1 MASVVQRAA
10 CSLREDITA
19 VLTSHL
25 VCAHT
30 NFMALVSEYSRPC
43 TSSPAAVFPL
53 WADPRSWPEWD
64 PEVRHVEFGAVTAI
78 GSRGRLT
85 PSSGPALRF
94 SITDLLPNEL
104 FTNTSALPGARLEFE
119 HRVTASQQGSVVT
132 VAIRTRGPLAKL
144 WSRLL
149 KKPMSG
155 AAQSSVDGLIGHLGR
170 QA

>member
-1 MASVVQRAA
+1 M
-10 CSLREDITA
+10 
-19 VLTSHL
+19 
-25 VCAHT
+25 
-30 NFMALVSEYSRPC
+30 
-43 TSSPAAVFPL
+43 
-53 WADPRSWPEWD
+53 
-64 PEVRHVEFGAVTAI
+64 EFGSAAAM
-78 GSRGRLT
+78 GARGRLT

-119 HRVTASQQGSVVT
+119 HKVTASEKGSVVT

-155 AAQSSVDGLIGHLGR
+155 AAQSSVDGLIGHLER